1 MFILSKFVQ
10 NMVQSEMEVL
20 SEMEVKTFVRIKK
33 VIWGQLLASKAENI
47 KGKLYFRLRVKI

>member
-10 NMVQSEMEVL
+10 NMVQYL

-33 VIWGQLLASKAENI
+33 VIWDQLLASKAENI